1 MQTDPLK
8 CRAPRPAVDCEAAPP
23 KGASTP
29 QRVHPTERLGAPS
42 LTFPLLLCLVAV
54 HFFRIGCQLVITA
67 WSAVGITGRPQSV
80 GQILLISSATTLIAS
95 PFIGSLV
102 DRSARKKPL
111 VLAGHFGVALSGAS
125 PFVLAMS
132 APQSAPFVA
141 LIVATIMS
149 SVAGI
154 SIGCAMDYY
163 VKLSLPGRSRTAK
176 LALMNTVSQCTL
188 IAGTAF
194 GGYLV
199 SFAPWQD
206 AFLLIGGCGLALT
219 ALAAYRLPALIHTLH
234 APRDTARAGPALY
247 LKHPYLFSV
256 AFCSALAFAVGQA
269 TNTLLPAFMN
279 LDLKLS
285 SEHYASVEA
294 AWSIGA
300 LVASA
305 GLARFAKDRFGPLG
319 HDLVIVLVIAAVLS
333 IVPRLSTPGALIAVH
348 FILGVGFAAT
358 RVRADARFLSACPTH
373 LLGRFRA
380 NSLCLTSLVS
390 AAVFVT
396 PTLSNGLAAPSL
408 YQWLSAGIATSA
420 LILMWTTRRP
430 ETSAG

>member
-1 MQTDPLK
+1 MSGHVGSKDT
-8 CRAPRPAVDCEAAPP
+8 RVAAAP
-23 KGASTP
+23 TP
-29 QRVHPTERLGAPS
+29 SNVVTTQPS
-42 LTFPLLLCLVAV
+42 WSFPLLLCLVAV

-67 WSAVGITGRPQSV
+67 WSVVGITGRSQSV

-95 PFIGSLV
+95 PFIGAWI

-125 PFVLAMS
+125 PFVLAIC
-132 APQSAPFVA
+132 APQSSPFVG

-154 SIGCAMDYY
+154 TIGCAMDYY
-163 VKLSLPGRSRTAK
+163 IKLSFPARSRTAK
-176 LALMNTVSQCTL
+176 LALMNSVSQCTL

-206 AFLLIGGCGLALT
+206 AYLLIGGCGLALT
-219 ALAAYRLPALIHTLH
+219 ALAAYILPSLIHTSH
-234 APRDTARAGPALY
+234 SARNTVRAGPALY
-247 LKHPYLFSV
+247 LQHPYLFSV

-300 LVASA
+300 LAASA

-319 HDLVIVLVIAAVLS
+319 HDLVIVLSIAALLS
-333 IVPRLSTPGALIAVH
+333 IVPRLSTPEALVAVH
-348 FILGVGFAAT
+348 FVLGVGFAVT

-390 AAVFVT
+390 ATVFIS
-396 PTLSNGLAAPSL
+396 PTLSNGMATPSL
-408 YQWLSAGIATSA
+408 YQWLSAGIAASA
-420 LILMWTTRRP
+420 LILMAAARHP
-430 ETSAG
+430 KPAAG

>member
-1 MQTDPLK
+1 M
-8 CRAPRPAVDCEAAPP
+8 
-23 KGASTP
+23 S
-29 QRVHPTERLGAPS
+29 
-42 LTFPLLLCLVAV
+42 FPLLLCLVAI
-54 HFFRIGCQLVITA
+54 HFFRIACQLVITA
-67 WSAVGITGRPQSV
+67 WSVVGITGRPQSV

-95 PFIGSLV
+95 PFIGSWV
-102 DRSARKKPL
+102 DRRARKKPL
-111 VLAGHFGVALSGAS
+111 VLAGHVGVALSGAS
-125 PFVLAMS
+125 PFALAIC
-132 APQSAPFVA
+132 APQSSPFVG
-141 LIVATIMS
+141 LIVATMLS
-149 SVAGI
+149 SIAGI
-154 SIGCAMDYY
+154 TIGCAMDYY
-163 VKLSLPGRSRTAK
+163 VKLSLPARNRTAK
-176 LALMNTVSQCTL
+176 LALMNSVSQCTL

-219 ALAAYRLPALIHTLH
+219 VLAAYRLPSLIHTSRS
-234 APRDTARAGPALY
+234 PRDTARAGPALY

-285 SEHYASVEA
+285 GEHYASVEA

-305 GLARFAKDRFGPLG
+305 GLAKFAKDRFGPLG
-319 HDLVIVLVIAAVLS
+319 HDLAIVLAIAALLS
-333 IVPRLSTPGALIAVH
+333 VVPRLSTPEALIAVH
-348 FILGVGFAAT
+348 FVLGVGFALT

-380 NSLCLTSLVS
+380 NSLCLASLVS
-390 AAVFVT
+390 ATVFMT
-396 PTLSNGLAAPSL
+396 PTMSNGLATPSL
-408 YQWLSAGIATSA
+408 YRWLSAGIAASA
-420 LILMWTTRRP
+420 LILMCVARRP
-430 ETSAG
+430 TTSAG